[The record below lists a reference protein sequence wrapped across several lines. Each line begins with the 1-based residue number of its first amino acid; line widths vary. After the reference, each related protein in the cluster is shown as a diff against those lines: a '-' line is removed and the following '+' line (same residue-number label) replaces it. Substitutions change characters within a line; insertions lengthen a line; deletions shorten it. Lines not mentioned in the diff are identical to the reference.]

1 MQLMDMPCIPWRLC
15 SALGNRHDQRMIN
28 TGKWKMNDK
37 TIAVFFLMVSLVSG
51 GEVYAG
57 CDLLF
62 DPMLGMNVRMGHP
75 CAQPHPGPSSQVLS
89 PDGATTYVV
98 TPEGMNPVQD
108 PFLEPPGSNFLMT
121 VYENLRDLS
130 GREMPNTLPSTPQN
144 TYNLHDGPVL
154 KTPIPAANP
163 EEDLEDIIAALRHAA
178 KKGRVDEDMVQLG
191 IDILEGNPIPY
202 RAYSGFPM
210 LHYNGPNKVKRV
222 MPIYDESGKVVGGN
236 VDVNLIYF
244 GQHIEG
250 DTAFVDP
257 SAVQEVPWTITYHVN
272 ILNRGREDFSPM
284 VMLFNRFLDPRT
296 GEDKRG
302 PFHAAMDQ
310 SFFPMLEEG
319 MRYTIKIKETKGKHY
334 NLTYIWGWRIHP
346 PRVQVIENALK
357 TAGPDGWTLPQWEK
371 AAFCRGGANDPAC
384 DPMGDAEDKRYA
396 ISQIG
401 DLSPAKR
408 MWNILR
414 SLKGIAV
421 CDDRDC
427 EGYDHHRKHSKG
439 KDGKKH
445 RKKDRHADRHEAHE
459 DEWQGTD
466 IDAQALLQAIDDL
479 QDAFHD
485 WRDRTKLPSGVEPD
499 PDATMTL
506 FYVNNTIYGSK
517 QGMSGTGSKLGAA
530 SYKGINNGSVLDWH
544 TRPYRY
550 KVTLLNGD
558 HFPHGYM
565 NVDFGGS
572 RGWENHFQY
581 SDPSS
586 AIALEAH
593 PETPS
598 PFSDPGVTIAGDEHI
613 FPVNRGGIEE
623 FLRST
628 PRNRHDPVN
637 GQPLLGSGCFFTFG
651 RHHAWPNAGGPWGGI
666 MVMPVAADGTP
677 GRHHVEIT
685 FNYEPSPRLRM
696 YQFDPLHH
704 DVAVYSL
711 H

>member
-1 MQLMDMPCIPWRLC
+1 
-15 SALGNRHDQRMIN
+15 MILASS
-28 TGKWKMNDK
+28 
-37 TIAVFFLMVSLVSG
+37 IAASSEILAS
-51 GEVYAG
+51 
-57 CDLLF
+57 CDLVF

-75 CAQPHPGPSSQVLS
+75 CAQAHPGPSLQTRSQDDS
-89 PDGATTYVV
+89 TTYVV
-98 TPEGMNPVQD
+98 TPEGRYAVQD
-108 PFLEPPGSNFLMT
+108 PFDEAPGSNFLMT
-121 VYENLRDLS
+121 VYENLYDLS
-130 GREMPNTLPSTPQN
+130 GREMPNTLPSTPKN
-144 TYNLHDGPVL
+144 TYHLHDGPVL
-154 KTPIPAANP
+154 KESIPAANP
-163 EEDLEDIIAALRHAA
+163 EEDLDSIISTLE
-178 KKGRVDEDMVQLG
+178 KSVVEGRVELDMVRLG

-210 LHYNGPNKVKRV
+210 LHYNGPNKVKKV
-222 MPIYDESGKVVGGN
+222 VPIYDDKGKVVGGN

-272 ILNRGREDFSPM
+272 ILNQGREDFSPM
-284 VMLFNRFLDPRT
+284 VMTFNRFVDPVT
-296 GEDKRG
+296 GADKRG

-319 MRYTIKIKETKGKHY
+319 ARYTVKIKETKGKYY

-346 PRVQVIENALK
+346 PRVQVIENSLK

-371 AAFCRGGANDPAC
+371 AAFCRGGAQDLSCNPIGDP
-384 DPMGDAEDKRYA
+384 DDKYYA
-396 ISQIG
+396 INQIG

-408 MWNILR
+408 MWNIFQVLNTM
-414 SLKGIAV
+414 IASCLSDD
-421 CDDRDC
+421 CD
-427 EGYDHHRKHSKG
+427 ESKG
-439 KDGKKH
+439 HAKSEKKKMQH
-445 RKKDRHADRHEAHE
+445 KKDKNLRHKHYGGESVSVAG
-459 DEWQGTD
+459 DEHKLRKL
-466 IDAQALLQAIDDL
+466 ISDL
-479 QDAFHD
+479 RQAFHD
-485 WRDRTKLPSGVEPD
+485 WRDRTKLPRGVEPD

-506 FYVNNTIYGSK
+506 LYVNNTIYGSR
-517 QGMSGTGSKLGAA
+517 QGLSGKGSRLGPA
-530 SYKGINNGSVLDWH
+530 SYKGISNGSVLDWH
-544 TRPYRY
+544 TRPYLY

-581 SDPSS
+581 TDPSS
-586 AIALEAH
+586 VITLDSH

-598 PFSDPGVTIAGDEHI
+598 PFSDIAVTVAGDGNI
-613 FPVNRGGIEE
+613 FPINRGGVEE
-623 FLRST
+623 FLRTT
-628 PRNRHDPVN
+628 PRNRHDPLN
-637 GQPLLGSGCFFTFG
+637 GEPLLGSGCFFTFG
-651 RHHAWPNAGGPWGGI
+651 RHYAWPNAGGPWGSI
-666 MVMPVAADGTP
+666 MVMPVAPDGVP
-677 GRHHVEIT
+677 GRHRVEIT